1 MTAEQ
6 ILGRLGHFLPPLP
19 LVKLQVMR
27 LLFPPPPLRWG
38 NELGKFPRSPPQ
50 ADLNE
55 GR

>member
-27 LLFPPPPLRWG
+27 LLSPPPNLKVGKRVGKVPPL
-38 NELGKFPRSPPQ
+38 SPTS
-50 ADLNE
+50 
-55 GR
+55 